1 MISTTM
7 FLTILFSLT
16 LALVIMLW
24 RVTRVEP
31 VKVTNSAKNRWK
43 R

>member
-16 LALVIMLW
+16 LALVIMFW

-31 VKVTNSAKNRWK
+31 VKVTKSAKT
-43 R
+43 